1 MTIIDRYI
9 LKSHIG
15 PFVFA
20 LTTVIFLFLFQF
32 LIKSLDQFVG
42 KGLSIWLII
51 QLITLNLAWM
61 LTLAVPMA
69 MLVASLMAFGSLS
82 STNEITIMK
91 ASGLSLKRLMF
102 PLILASFVMFYL
114 MIRFNNDVLPEA
126 NHQARVLLY
135 DISKTKPTFI
145 LEPGKFSNDL
155 QGVQILVKKT
165 FPNSNNI
172 EGVYIYD
179 YSNPESKNLLTAK
192 NGDISFSADF
202 KKVIMNL
209 NDGEIHQLNSRN
221 INEDYRKIKFD
232 RHRLTFNA
240 EGFGFQRSDDN
251 TFSRGD
257 RELSAGA
264 MKMVVDSLS
273 KVQDN
278 IDTKFLENL
287 NKDIA
292 RAHNIK
298 YADTVF
304 TKQIIISDEQRT
316 TNPGITSL
324 KRSDTTAVTKNTAA
338 PFDTLNNFIR
348 VLVNKK
354 NDLKNSRIMFQQID
368 KQIDSYDVE
377 IYKKYSIPF
386 ACVVFILVGAPL
398 GYRVR
403 RGGFGIAAGLSLLFF
418 LMYWACLIGGEKL
431 ADRALVSPFI
441 GMWIANI
448 IIGCFGLYL
457 MFKSS

>member
-1 MTIIDRYI
+1 MNKIDSYI

-15 PFVFA
+15 PFIFA

-51 QLITLNLAWM
+51 QLISLNLAWM
-61 LTLAVPMA
+61 ITLAVPMA
-69 MLVASLMAFGSLS
+69 MLVASLMAFGTLS
-82 STNEITIMK
+82 SNNEITIMK
-91 ASGLSLKRLMF
+91 ASGISLTRLML
-102 PLILASFVMFYL
+102 PLILISFIMFYL
-114 MIRFNNDVLPEA
+114 MIRFNNEVLPEA
-126 NHQARVLLY
+126 NHRARVLLY

-145 LEPGKFSNDL
+145 LEPGKFSDDL

-192 NGDISFSADF
+192 SGDISFSTDF

-209 NDGEIHQLNSRN
+209 NDGEIHQLNTKN
-221 INEDYRKIKFD
+221 VNQDYRKIKFD
-232 RHRLTFNA
+232 KHRLTFNA
-240 EGFGFQRSDDN
+240 EGFGFQKSDDIM
-251 TFSRGD
+251 FPRGD

-264 MKMVVDSLS
+264 MKLVVDSLNI
-273 KVQDN
+273 VQNN
-278 IDTKFLENL
+278 INFKFFESINEDIQRLQNL
-287 NKDIA
+287 KFI
-292 RAHNIK
+292 
-298 YADTVF
+298 DTVF
-304 TKQIIISDEQRT
+304 TKPEKNFAEPEKTNNPSPFRT
-316 TNPGITSL
+316 I
-324 KRSDTTAVTKNTAA
+324 DTAA
-338 PFDTLNNFIR
+338 MVKVTMTPFDTLSNFINR
-348 VLVNKK
+348 MLNKR
-354 NDLKNSRIMFQQID
+354 NDLISSQAMFLQID

-386 ACVVFILVGAPL
+386 ACVVFVLVGAPL

-418 LMYWACLIGGEKL
+418 LLYWACLIGGEKL
-431 ADRALVSPFI
+431 ADRALLSPFM